1 MKTKKGCRASKQDGS
16 ACGATALSG
25 SEFCFF
31 HDPSKASDRRAAQ
44 SLGGQGNRIRTLSE
58 ATPDVKIENSA
69 DVVALICE
77 TINQVRKGCIDPRVA
92 NAVGYLANLATKAM
106 EQNELETRIA
116 KLEGLFE
123 RRTAD
128 LNGRQT

>member
-1 MKTKKGCRASKQDGS
+1 MNKKVCRARKQDGS
-16 ACGATALSG
+16 TCGATALAG

-31 HDPSKASDRRAAQ
+31 HDPSKAADRRAAQ

-58 ATPDVKIENSA
+58 ATPDVKIQNSG

-77 TINQVRKGCIDPRVA
+77 TINQVRKGTIDPRVA
-92 NAVGYLANLATKAM
+92 NAVGYLANLATKAL

-123 RRTAD
+123 KRTAAVS
-128 LNGRQT
+128 GR